1 MKYVHQTRENECP
14 VCKKKFYYNYNLK
27 SHMQIHTNEKTVICH
42 LCGKFFTPAG
52 LHGHLK
58 TGVHGPQEKALR
70 NKDPAQTAKYLRYYC
85 HICVPAKRFNLCSDL
100 TEHRRL
106 LHNDFECPICR
117 GWFSCS
123 EALQN
128 HLKTHSSKERK
139 HGCTV
144 SRTQRVTLPFA
155 RS

>member
-1 MKYVHQTRENECP
+1 MKYVHQAKKNECP

-27 SHMQIHTNEKTVICH
+27 SHMQVHTNEKTVICH
-42 LCGKFFTPAG
+42 FCGKMFTQAG
-52 LHGHLK
+52 LHRHLK
-58 TGVHGPQEKALR
+58 TGIHGGAQEKR
-70 NKDPAQTAKYLRYYC
+70 TIPNSKQTTKYQKYYC

-106 LHNDFECPICR
+106 QHNDFECPICR

-144 SRTQRVTLPFA
+144 S
-155 RS
+155 